1 MEGQEK
7 GLART
12 PSRGTEDSS
21 ATVAGAGD
29 VGGLQR
35 IVSRARS
42 GSPLPDESVEKKERM
57 SDDDWEDDPANPRN
71 WGSGK
76 KWTAVGIVR
85 LVRLLFIPPLT
96 SSMMAPGMQEIALK
110 YGITNSTVLALT
122 LSIFLLALAIG
133 PLVLGPLSEI
143 YGRTWVLHIA
153 NLVSLAFNLGCAFAP
168 ATGSFIGLR
177 FLSGLAGSAPIA
189 IGGGSISDLFSD
201 RDRGGAMGAFSM
213 GPLIGPVVGPIA
225 GGFIAQTVGVKWVFI
240 VIACL
245 NGVAAAV
252 GIPLLRETYHPIL
265 RKRIAKR
272 NGDVERL
279 RVDPVVEEAGMS
291 KVEIIWVNI
300 QRPIMLLFGD
310 VICFLLS
317 LYMALIF
324 YLMFATFSAFFS
336 KTYGFKAGVGGLVYI
351 GIGIGSLVAVII
363 GAKVG
368 DRIYWG
374 LSAKYNNGVGKPEY
388 RVPSL
393 ILGSMVI
400 PIGLFW
406 YGWSAEAATH
416 WIVPILGT
424 AVYAFGQMMTFL
436 PIQLYLVDTFTYAA
450 SAVAAAT
457 FFRSMFG
464 FAFPLFAQEMFD
476 TLGMGGGLS
485 LLAGLSIVL
494 GIPFPIFLWFKGE
507 SIRAKS
513 RFAKASVKA

>member
-21 ATVAGAGD
+21 ATVAGAED

-42 GSPLPDESVEKKERM
+42 GSPLPDESVEKKERL

-71 WGSGK
+71 WSSGK

-85 LVRLLFIPPLT
+85 LVLPLFIPPLT

-122 LSIFLLALAIG
+122 LSIFLLALATG
-133 PLVLGPLSEI
+133 
-143 YGRTWVLHIA
+143 VLHIA
-153 NLVSLAFNLGCAFAP
+153 NLVSLAFNLGC
-168 ATGSFIGLR
+168 
-177 FLSGLAGSAPIA
+177 GLAGSAPIA

-252 GIPLLRETYHPIL
+252 GIPLLRETYHPII

-272 NGDVERL
+272 NGDLERL

-291 KVEIIWVNI
+291 KIGIIWVNI

-310 VICFLLS
+310 VICFLL
-317 LYMALIF
+317 
-324 YLMFATFSAFFS
+324 TFFS

>member
-21 ATVAGAGD
+21 ATVAGAED
-29 VGGLQR
+29 VVGLQR

-42 GSPLPDESVEKKERM
+42 GSPLPDESVEKKERL

-71 WGSGK
+71 WSSGK
-76 KWTAVGIVR
+76 KWTAVGIVSFYT
-85 LVRLLFIPPLT
+85 FIPPLT

-122 LSIFLLALAIG
+122 LSIFLLALA
-133 PLVLGPLSEI
+133 S
-143 YGRTWVLHIA
+143 
-153 NLVSLAFNLGCAFAP
+153 AFAP

-252 GIPLLRETYHPIL
+252 GIPLLRETYHPII

-272 NGDVERL
+272 NGDLERL

-291 KVEIIWVNI
+291 KIGIIWVNI

-317 LYMALIF
+317 LYMAFVYGIF

-406 YGWSAEAATH
+406 YGWSAEAATDRSYPWH
-416 WIVPILGT
+416 CCLR
-424 AVYAFGQMMTFL
+424 
-436 PIQLYLVDTFTYAA
+436 
-450 SAVAAAT
+450 
-457 FFRSMFG
+457 FRSNDDLPTHPTIPCRHLHIRSQRGRRCHLLPLHVRLRIPSVRTRDVRHARDGRRPVFACG
-464 FAFPLFAQEMFD
+464 FEYRARH
-476 TLGMGGGLS
+476 TLSHLPVVQGRVYSGE
-485 LLAGLSIVL
+485 
-494 GIPFPIFLWFKGE
+494 E
-507 SIRAKS
+507 SIREGECEG
-513 RFAKASVKA
+513 V

>member
-1 MEGQEK
+1 MDGQEK

-21 ATVAGAGD
+21 ATVASAGD

-42 GSPLPDESVEKKERM
+42 GSALPDDPVEKKERL
-57 SDDDWEDDPANPRN
+57 SDDDWEDNPANPRN
-71 WGSGK
+71 WSNGK

-85 LVRLLFIPPLT
+85 LVLFIPPLT

-110 YGITNSTVLALT
+110 YSITNSTVLALT
-122 LSIFLLALAIG
+122 LSIFVLALAIG

-245 NGVAAAV
+245 NGVASAV

-291 KVEIIWVNI
+291 KIEIIWVNI

-310 VICFLLS
+310 IICFLLS

-336 KTYGFKAGVGGLVYI
+336 TTYGFKAGVGGLVYI
-351 GIGIGSLVAVII
+351 GIGIGSLVAVVI

-374 LSAKYNNGVGKPEY
+374 LSAKYNNGIGKPEY

-393 ILGSMVI
+393 VLGSMVI

-424 AVYAFGQMMTFL
+424 AVYAFGQMLTFL

-485 LLAGLSIVL
+485 LLAG
-494 GIPFPIFLWFKGE
+494 K
-507 SIRAKS
+507 
-513 RFAKASVKA
+513 

>member
-153 NLVSLAFNLGCAFAP
+153 NLVSLAFNLGCMCLSAHLHFHILKTSSSLLAHFP
-168 ATGSFIGLR
+168 IG
-177 FLSGLAGSAPIA
+177 GLAGSAPIA

-310 VICFLLS
+310 VICFLL
-317 LYMALIF
+317 
-324 YLMFATFSAFFS
+324 TFFS

-400 PIGLFW
+400 PIGLFVLT
-406 YGWSAEAATH
+406 GLLG
-416 WIVPILGT
+416 IVPILGT